1 VSRRVSLPGA
11 DELFRTTGGTA
22 LQPST
27 PRRGVNGEAR
37 VPAPAG
43 ESDAAAAEDAPQSV
57 PVQGGDGDGVEHV
70 AAEPEPA
77 EAGESR
83 SRGTAERSPRRQG
96 AQEGSAGAPAT
107 ASGGS
112 AASGAAAAPR
122 KRGRAASRR
131 PSGRERHDEKITVY
145 VSAEEL
151 MDLEHARL
159 VLRGEHG
166 LAVDRGRIV
175 REAVAVVLADLETRG
190 DASILVRRLRGR

>member
-1 VSRRVSLPGA
+1 MSRRVSLPGA

-22 LQPST
+22 LQAST
-27 PRRGVNGEAR
+27 PNRRTNGEPR

-43 ESDAAAAEDAPQSV
+43 ESDAAAAAEDAPQSV
-57 PVQGGDGDGVEHV
+57 PVRGGDGEGDEHV
-70 AAEPEPA
+70 AADA
-77 EAGESR
+77 DSDGGESR
-83 SRGTAERSPRRQG
+83 SRGAAQERSGRPQT
-96 AQEGSAGAPAT
+96 AQEGSAAGQQ
-107 ASGGS
+107 S
-112 AASGAAAAPR
+112 R
-122 KRGRAASRR
+122 NKRSRAANRR

-175 REAVAVVLADLETRG
+175 REAVAVVLADLESRG

>member
-1 VSRRVSLPGA
+1 MSLPGA

-22 LQPST
+22 LQPSS
-27 PRRGVNGEAR
+27 PRRGAGGEAR

-43 ESDAAAAEDAPQSV
+43 ESDDAAAAEDAPQSV
-57 PVQGGDGDGVEHV
+57 PVQGGDGEGAEHV
-70 AAEPEPA
+70 AAEA
-77 EAGESR
+77 DQADAGESR
-83 SRGTAERSPRRQG
+83 TRPARSQTT
-96 AQEGSAGAPAT
+96 QEGS
-107 ASGGS
+107 S
-112 AASGAAAAPR
+112 AAAQPR

-175 REAVAVVLADLETRG
+175 REAVAVVLADLESRG

>member
-1 VSRRVSLPGA
+1 MSRRVSLPGA
-11 DELFRTTGGTA
+11 DELFRTTGGMA
-22 LQPST
+22 LQSSS
-27 PRRGVNGEAR
+27 PRRPANGEAR

-43 ESDAAAAEDAPQSV
+43 ESDETAAAAEDSAQ
-57 PVQGGDGDGVEHV
+57 GDGG
-70 AAEPEPA
+70 EPA
-77 EAGESR
+77 EHAATDAESGSGESR
-83 SRGTAERSPRRQG
+83 SRSAGDADKSAGRGASSAA
-96 AQEGSAGAPAT
+96 AQEGSAAQGGGK
-107 ASGGS
+107 SGGPS
-112 AASGAAAAPR
+112 TAQARRRA
-122 KRGRAASRR
+122 RAANRR

-175 REAVAVVLADLETRG
+175 REAVAVVLADLESRG

>member
-1 VSRRVSLPGA
+1 MSRRVSLPGA
-11 DELFRTTGGTA
+11 DELFRTTGGMA
-22 LQPST
+22 LQSSS
-27 PRRGVNGEAR
+27 PRRPANGEAR

-43 ESDAAAAEDAPQSV
+43 ESDETAASAEETAAQGDGGEPAEHTAADAESGAESRSRAAAAEGEKGAGRRAAP
-57 PVQGGDGDGVEHV
+57 
-70 AAEPEPA
+70 
-77 EAGESR
+77 
-83 SRGTAERSPRRQG
+83 
-96 AQEGSAGAPAT
+96 EGSAPQGGK
-107 ASGGS
+107 SGGS
-112 AASGAAAAPR
+112 STAQARRRA
-122 KRGRAASRR
+122 RAANRR

-175 REAVAVVLADLETRG
+175 REAVAVVLADLESRG

>member
-1 VSRRVSLPGA
+1 MSRRVSLPGA
-11 DELFRTTGGTA
+11 DELFRTTGGMA
-22 LQPST
+22 LQSST
-27 PRRGVNGEAR
+27 PRRQNGEPR

-43 ESDAAAAEDAPQSV
+43 ESDPGAAVPAPAQAPEEHAAAEADTA
-57 PVQGGDGDGVEHV
+57 D
-70 AAEPEPA
+70 
-77 EAGESR
+77 SR
-83 SRGTAERSPRRQG
+83 SREAEPPAKTAQAAASG
-96 AQEGSAGAPAT
+96 AT
-107 ASGGS
+107 ASG
-112 AASGAAAAPR
+112 APSGAPAR
-122 KRGRAASRR
+122 RRGRAANRR

-175 REAVAVVLADLETRG
+175 REAVAVVLADLESRG